1 MPKRVAV
8 VGAGIAGLC
17 TAASLVDNGIQP
29 VVLERRRVAG
39 SHGSSHGPSR
49 ITRSVYADSAYLRIM
64 QRIHRE
70 HWPALQAKLE
80 SQFLFKTDGLF
91 FGHGELWSRYREAVL
106 SQEVDVEPLDA
117 SEARQRFPQFRMTT
131 ADSAIHD
138 RTAAVIAADRVLRG
152 LHRWLG
158 ERGVV
163 VREDTSLLQLEPRLD
178 SVSLVLEGERI
189 DVDAVVLCMGSW
201 IGRIVP
207 ELKAELTVI
216 RQTIAYYDC
225 GDGERSRPPHFPVWV
240 AVGDDEED
248 VFYGLPEFDRPGV
261 KVARHRTVGNADS
274 ADLEDDPAEA
284 LADVESFAA
293 RELSAAK
300 RTLVG
305 VQRCLYTVSPTED
318 FVLGVHPENSRVVI
332 GSACSGHGF
341 KFGPWTGEVL
351 ADFALH
357 GDTEDADYLRERERF
372 APSRFWRNDAEADR

>member
-1 MPKRVAV
+1 MSKRVAV

-17 TAASLVDNGIQP
+17 TAASLVERGVTPI
-29 VVLERRRVAG
+29 VLERRRVAG
-39 SHGSSHGPSR
+39 PHGSSHGPSR
-49 ITRSVYADSAYLRIM
+49 ITRSVYADAVYVRIM

-70 HWPALQAKLE
+70 HWPALQAKLK
-80 SQFLFKTDGLF
+80 SQLLFKTDGLF

-106 SQEVDVEPLDA
+106 SQGVDVEPLDVL
-117 SEARQRFPQFRMTT
+117 EARRRFPQFRMTT
-131 ADSAIHD
+131 AESAIHD

-163 VREDTSLLQLEPRLD
+163 VREDTSLLHLERRPD

-216 RQTIAYYDC
+216 RQTIAYFDC
-225 GDGERSRPPHFPVWV
+225 GDGERSRPPHSPVWV
-240 AVGDDEED
+240 AVGDDEKD

-274 ADLEDDPAEA
+274 ADVEDDPAEA

-293 RELSAAK
+293 RELSATK
-300 RTLVG
+300 RMLVG
-305 VQRCLYTVSPTED
+305 VERCLYTVSPTED
-318 FVLGVHPENSRVVI
+318 FVLGGHPEDSRIVI

-357 GDTEDADYLRERERF
+357 GGTEDADYLRERERF
-372 APSRFWRNDAEADR
+372 APSRFWRNNAEADR